1 MFPDT
6 VIRPDARAMLL
17 AEVEFKWLMA
27 GHGWWIDVA
36 RFERD
41 PAYASELLQVAM
53 ASPSQALRDCANELL
68 AAQISARPPQRLPS
82 GA

>member
-1 MFPDT
+1 M
-6 VIRPDARAMLL
+6 VIRHDARAMLL

-41 PAYASELLQVAM
+41 PTYANELLQVAM

-68 AAQISARPPQRLPS
+68 ASHISPRPAQRPPS
-82 GA
+82 DA